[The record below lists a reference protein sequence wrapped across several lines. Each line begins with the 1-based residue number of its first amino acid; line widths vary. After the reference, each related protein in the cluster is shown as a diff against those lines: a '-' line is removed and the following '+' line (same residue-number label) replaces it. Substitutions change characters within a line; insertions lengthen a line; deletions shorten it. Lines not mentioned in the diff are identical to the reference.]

1 MSTVE
6 LTNEEWGQVMG
17 CMGYA
22 PGREC
27 IPLLNKIGAQLAAQH
42 PRPPQQ
48 APVNFGEI
56 KLDANGREVS
66 HE

>member
-1 MSTVE
+1 MSIIK
-6 LTNEEWGQVMG
+6 LTDQEWGQVMN

-27 IPLLNKIGAQLAAQH
+27 IPLLNKMSAQLQAQLL
-42 PRPPQQ
+42 QQ
-48 APVNFGEI
+48 EQQQTPASIRV
-56 KLDANGREVS
+56 DANGQEAR